1 MRIKLWPVEAKLH
14 WIAPKFSLACLV
26 FFSIAFLSYTS
37 VVKAKTEQ
45 ATMCLAENIY
55 HEARGESRE
64 AKYVLGMLW
73 LARVA
78 DPDPQWPKT
87 ICGAIAQEHAASW
100 VLDYKLATDR
110 SEQAQ
115 WEDAKFIARDLIA
128 NAWTRYA
135 LPKGWEC
142 ARWYKRT
149 DGKDVS
155 KASVKFFGTR
165 LFPVGSFG
173 NHTAF
178 EERHGCRHPLPTVL

>member
-1 MRIKLWPVEAKLH
+1 MRIKLWPLEARLH
-14 WIAPKFSLACLV
+14 SIAPTFSIACLV
-26 FFSIAFLSYTS
+26 FLSIAFVSYTS

-64 AKYVLGMLW
+64 AKYILGMLW

-87 ICGAIAQEHAASW
+87 ICGAIAQKNAASW
-100 VLDYKLATDR
+100 VLDYDLATNR
-110 SEQAQ
+110 SEVPE
-115 WEDAKFIARDLIA
+115 WEDAQFIARDLIA
-128 NAWTRYA
+128 NAWTRYG

-142 ARWYKRT
+142 ARFYKRT
-149 DGKDVS
+149 DGKGVS
-155 KASVKFFGTR
+155 GKSMRFFETR

-173 NHTAF
+173 SHTAF
-178 EERHGCRHPLPTVL
+178 QERHGCRSPLPTT